1 MLDLN
6 NKKYTMDEI
15 KTNIYSVNL
24 WDVLKTQ
31 KIDEKFAIKYILNPK
46 YQLTE
51 SEKNIDIQDIIYQQ
65 PQLNKKKLF
74 FYLKTINFNDDDSV
88 KNFDEY

>member
-24 WDVLKTQ
+24 RDVLKTQ

-51 SEKNIDIQDIIYQQ
+51 SEKTIDIQDIIYQQ
-65 PQLNKKKLF
+65 SHLNKKKLF
-74 FYLKTINFNDDDSV
+74 FYLKTINFNDNDSV

>member
-1 MLDLN
+1 LN